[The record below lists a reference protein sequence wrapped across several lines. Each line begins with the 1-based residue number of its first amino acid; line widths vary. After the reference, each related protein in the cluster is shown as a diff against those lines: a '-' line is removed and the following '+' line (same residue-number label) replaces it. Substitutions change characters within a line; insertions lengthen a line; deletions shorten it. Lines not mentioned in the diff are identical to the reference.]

1 MPLSSEIR
9 NAIHDYLVVEMTR
22 YVKESLASPRYK
34 PFHER
39 LMPPLSAFP
48 FSERSFSTRL
58 GSWFER
64 MAQLVASQY
73 HPLAER
79 NFLVTG
85 HIQPAASAHINT
97 VLIAMNRRM
106 PRRLPNRRQDIEEV
120 LTVQSPGGAE
130 DQVRSQPT
138 EAAI

>member
-1 MPLSSEIR
+1 MPLNPETR
-9 NAIHDYLVVEMTR
+9 ATIHGYLRGEMTR
-22 YVKESLASPRYK
+22 YVRESLASARHK

-39 LMPPLSAFP
+39 LMPPLSAVP

-64 MAQLVASQY
+64 MAQVVALQY
-73 HPLAER
+73 HPVAER

-97 VLIAMNRRM
+97 VIIAMNRRM
-106 PRRLPNRRQDIEEV
+106 PRRIPNRRQDI
-120 LTVQSPGGAE
+120 AE
-130 DQVRSQPT
+130 
-138 EAAI
+138 